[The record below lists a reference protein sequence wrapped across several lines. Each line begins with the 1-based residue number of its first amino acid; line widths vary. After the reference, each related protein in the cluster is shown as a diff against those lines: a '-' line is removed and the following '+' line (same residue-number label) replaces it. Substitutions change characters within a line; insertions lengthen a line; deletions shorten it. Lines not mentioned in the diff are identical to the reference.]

1 MRAKKS
7 SIKNIINI
15 SFIAILT
22 IGILVYTLKV
32 DGIENI
38 VEVIKNVNIY
48 WMIAGLVCMI
58 VYWLIESLNLYII
71 SKTMYKDQKFID
83 SFRVSM
89 IGQLFNSI
97 TPFSSGGQPMQAV
110 NLVKEGKRISD
121 SANILLIKFIVYQS
135 TLVIYTLIII
145 LFKFSYFKG
154 LVSNFA
160 NLALIGF
167 LVNFAVIIFLVLIG
181 INKNIVLNVSKA
193 FFKFMA
199 KIKILRNPDERINK
213 FEKSVDNFHSNFKMM
228 KKEKKAI
235 TQTVILS
242 IIQHTVFF
250 AVTYMVY
257 RAFSLSGTSF
267 IKIISAQAFLS
278 MVMAFIP
285 IPGAG
290 IAAEGGFH
298 IMFRSF
304 FTPQTINMG
313 ILFWRLY
320 TFYLPIIVG
329 GIVMVLVKR
338 REKTNGEMTNE

>member
-1 MRAKKS
+1 MKIKKC
-7 SIKNIINI
+7 SIKNIVNI

-22 IGILVYTLKV
+22 LGILVYTLKA

-38 VEVIKNVNIY
+38 LDVIGNVNIY
-48 WMIAGLVCMI
+48 WVVAGLIAMI

-71 SKTMYKDQKFID
+71 SKTMYKNQRFID

-110 NLVKEGKRISD
+110 ELVKEGKRISD

-135 TLVIYTLIII
+135 TLVVYTLAIII
-145 LFKFSYFKG
+145 FQFAYFKG
-154 LVSNFA
+154 LVSNFM

-167 LVNFAVIIFLVLIG
+167 LVNFAVIIFLILIG
-181 INKNIVLNVSKA
+181 VNKKIVLSIA
-193 FFKFMA
+193 TIFFNILG
-199 KIKILRNPDERINK
+199 KIKLIKNPSDRIKK
-213 FEKSVDNFHSNFKMM
+213 FEQSVENFHENFKMM
-228 KKEKKAI
+228 KKEKMVIVKATI
-235 TQTVILS
+235 FSL
-242 IIQHTVFF
+242 IQHTVFF
-250 AVTYMVY
+250 SVTYMVY
-257 RAFSLSGTSF
+257 RAFGLSGVSL

-298 IMFRSF
+298 IIFKNF

-329 GIVMVLVKR
+329 GIVMILVRR
-338 REKTNGEMTNE
+338 REKISEVK

>member
-1 MRAKKS
+1 MKTSKG

-15 SFIAILT
+15 SFIALLT

-38 VEVIKNVNIY
+38 LDVTKNVNIY
-48 WMIAGLVCMI
+48 WMIAGLICMVI
-58 VYWLIESLNLYII
+58 YWLIESLNLYII
-71 SKTMYKDQKFID
+71 SKTMYKEQKFID
-83 SFRVSM
+83 SFRVTM
-89 IGQLFNSI
+89 IGQLFNCI

-135 TLVIYTLIII
+135 TLVMYTLVII
-145 LFKFSYFKG
+145 LFQFTYFKG
-154 LVSNFA
+154 LVNNFM

-181 INKNIVLNVSKA
+181 INKNIVLNVSKV
-193 FFKFMA
+193 FFNFMA
-199 KIKILRNPDERINK
+199 KIKIVKNPEERINK

-228 KKEKKAI
+228 KREKKAI
-235 TQTVILS
+235 INTTILS
-242 IIQHTVFF
+242 IIQHTVYF

-257 RAFSLSGTSF
+257 RAFSLSGTPF

-298 IMFRSF
+298 IIFRSF

-329 GIVMVLVKR
+329 GIVMVIVKR
-338 REKTNGEMTNE
+338 REKTSEEIK